1 MINNKNTTKTMAN
14 QFEEP
19 KPPQPQPHP
28 LLEMLQL
35 LHPPH
40 PNGLVIKGLYELHPH
55 PEQLNPQFILSPPLV
70 YPILIFIFCLGY
82 CR

>member
-40 PNGLVIKGLYELHPH
+40 PNGLVIKGLHELHPH
-55 PEQLNPQFILSPPLV
+55 PE
-70 YPILIFIFCLGY
+70 
-82 CR
+82 

>member
-35 LHPPH
+35 LYPPH

-55 PEQLNPQFILSPPLV
+55 PE
-70 YPILIFIFCLGY
+70 
-82 CR
+82 

>member
-28 LLEMLQL
+28 LLEMLHPNDDKGMAL
-35 LHPPH
+35 PHEEHPPQ
-40 PNGLVIKGLYELHPH
+40 PNGL
-55 PEQLNPQFILSPPLV
+55 QLAKLQPQFILIPPSST
-70 YPILIFIFCLGY
+70 YY
-82 CR
+82 S

>member
-40 PNGLVIKGLYELHPH
+40 PNGLNPNVGMKLLHPH
-55 PEQLNPQFILSPPLV
+55 PP
-70 YPILIFIFCLGY
+70 
-82 CR
+82 

>member
-55 PEQLNPQFILSPPLV
+55 PEYYRLL
-70 YPILIFIFCLGY
+70 
-82 CR
+82 